1 MGNRRH
7 IKKGD
12 TVYILSGNERGKS
25 GKVIDVLTGNERV
38 VVEGLNMLKKHIR
51 KNQDQPQGE
60 IADREG
66 TVHWSNV
73 MREDRYLRNRTAK
86 ETVTIQ
92 EGDDKGESEELS
104 QGYRKNIRKR
114 SAPSSGAWTSTGMS
128 TRFPSSRR
136 S

>member
-92 EGDDKGESEELS
+92 EGDDKGESEE
-104 QGYRKNIRKR
+104 
-114 SAPSSGAWTSTGMS
+114 
-128 TRFPSSRR
+128 
-136 S
+136 

>member
-25 GKVIDVLTGNERV
+25 GKVIDVLTGSERV
-38 VVEGLNMLKKHIR
+38 VVERLNMLKKHIR

-60 IADREG
+60 IAEREG

-86 ETVTIQ
+86 EAVAVQ
-92 EGDDKGESEELS
+92 EGDDKAESEE
-104 QGYRKNIRKR
+104 
-114 SAPSSGAWTSTGMS
+114 
-128 TRFPSSRR
+128 
-136 S
+136 

>member
-1 MGNRRH
+1 MGDRRH

-60 IADREG
+60 IAEREG
-66 TVHWSNV
+66 TIHWSNV
-73 MREDRYLRNRTAK
+73 MREDRYLRNRTVK
-86 ETVTIQ
+86 EAVEIQ
-92 EGDDKGESEELS
+92 EGDDKAETEE
-104 QGYRKNIRKR
+104 
-114 SAPSSGAWTSTGMS
+114 
-128 TRFPSSRR
+128 
-136 S
+136 

>member
-25 GKVIDVLTGNERV
+25 GKVIDVLTASERV

-60 IADREG
+60 IAEREG

-73 MREDRYLRNRTAK
+73 MREDRYLRNRTVK
-86 ETVTIQ
+86 EAVEIQ
-92 EGDDKGESEELS
+92 EGVDKAETEE
-104 QGYRKNIRKR
+104 
-114 SAPSSGAWTSTGMS
+114 
-128 TRFPSSRR
+128 
-136 S
+136 

>member
-60 IADREG
+60 IAEREG
-66 TVHWSNV
+66 TIHWSNV
-73 MREDRYLRNRTAK
+73 MREDRYLRNRTVEEA
-86 ETVTIQ
+86 VTT
-92 EGDDKGESEELS
+92 EEAVEKAESEE
-104 QGYRKNIRKR
+104 
-114 SAPSSGAWTSTGMS
+114 
-128 TRFPSSRR
+128 
-136 S
+136 